1 VDRRRTRVPETI
13 NNSGLAAARL
23 RDFMHA
29 TLVARPFHTKGWVY
43 EEKMPEEAGAGTQS
57 KHTARTAGEL
67 LPKGGHV
74 S

>member
-1 VDRRRTRVPETI
+1 
-13 NNSGLAAARL
+13 
-23 RDFMHA
+23 MHA